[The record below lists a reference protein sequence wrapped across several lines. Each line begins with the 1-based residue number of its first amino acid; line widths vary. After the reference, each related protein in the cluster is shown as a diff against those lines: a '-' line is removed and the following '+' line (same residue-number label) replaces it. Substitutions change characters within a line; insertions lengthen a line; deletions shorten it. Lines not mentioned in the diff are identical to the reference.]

1 MNGPDEEIV
10 IANEFA
16 AVAVRRI
23 TTRNGERLQIRSIER
38 GRLIQLDAIALEA
51 LTWSSVLEVGRGLE
65 TPFGPDPT
73 VITAP
78 KAGESQ

>member
-1 MNGPDEEIV
+1 VNGPDEEIV

-38 GRLIQLDAIALEA
+38 GRMIQLDAIALEA

-65 TPFGPDPT
+65 MPFGPDHT

-78 KAGESQ
+78 KAGENQ